1 MEIPDLVRAAKNG
14 DAKAF
19 GELYDQYARRI
30 FIFILAKVQD
40 RPQAEDILQEVFL
53 KAWRGLDGLR
63 FQQLNFSAWLY
74 RIASNTINDH
84 FRRHY
89 RKPPTTELLDN
100 MEIPAAEEKPSNEEN
115 LEAVRQ
121 AVDLLP
127 EQYRQV
133 LELRFFEDFS
143 PAETAKILKRS
154 NLAVRLLQHRA
165 LNKLRRQ
172 LNPDNVQS

>member
-14 DAKAF
+14 NAQAF
-19 GELYDQYARRI
+19 GELYDRYARRI
-30 FIFILAKVQD
+30 FLFISAKIQN

-53 KAWRGLDGLR
+53 KAWRGLDGLKME
-63 FQQLNFSAWLY
+63 QLNFSAWLY

-89 RKPPTTELLDN
+89 RQPPTMELLDN
-100 MEIPAAEEKPSNEEN
+100 MEIPAAEDKPSNEED
-115 LEAVRQ
+115 LEAVKR
-121 AVDLLP
+121 AVSTLP
-127 EQYRQV
+127 AQYRQV

-143 PAETAKILKRS
+143 PEETAKILKRS

-165 LNKLRRQ
+165 LSKLRRQ
-172 LNPDNVQS
+172 LNPDHVQS